1 MGWAPTRAPQSL
13 KVEVQKSVFI
23 PSVCIEHSPLSNPV
37 GTCSGEHWI
46 PQAGLLSLLR
56 QEGKLSFISQ
66 ATPDF
71 SLTAIASF
79 LLLQ

>member
-13 KVEVQKSVFI
+13 KAEVQKSVFI
-23 PSVCIEHSPLSNPV
+23 PSVCIEHSPLSNPM

-56 QEGKLSFISQ
+56 QEGKLTCISQ
-66 ATPDF
+66 ARPDF
-71 SLTAIASF
+71 SLTGVASF
-79 LLLQ
+79 RLLQ